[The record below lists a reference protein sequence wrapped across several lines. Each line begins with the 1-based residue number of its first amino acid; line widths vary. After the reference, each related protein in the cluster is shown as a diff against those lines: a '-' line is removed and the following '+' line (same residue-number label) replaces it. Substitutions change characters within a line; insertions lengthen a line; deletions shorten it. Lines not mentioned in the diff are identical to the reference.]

1 MRLLLK
7 ILVVPIVA
15 VLAIFIWLCSGVLC
29 LSAWMFGLAGTI
41 LSILAVLLFL
51 TGSVAGGIAF
61 ALLAIL
67 VSPVGIPMLGVWL
80 LGKLKSL
87 RYAIQDRVYG

>member
-1 MRLLLK
+1 
-7 ILVVPIVA
+7 
-15 VLAIFIWLCSGVLC
+15 
-29 LSAWMFGLAGTI
+29 MFGLAGTV

-67 VSPVGIPMLGVWL
+67 VSPVGIPLLAAWL
-80 LGKLKSL
+80 LGKLQSL
-87 RYAIQDRVYG
+87 RYAIQDRIYR